1 MDIEIFFES
10 LYAQCSYIPEY
21 KAVMVI
27 WSGKQTNQEYK
38 KAILECLEFQKNS
51 KVPIIN
57 YISDIR
63 KQSIVDPEAR
73 KWFENIAL
81 PKAVSQGLKRAAVIL
96 DSNAFKKYHFDMIY
110 QVVGVYKL
118 PMKHFGNL
126 EDTLQWFSSFN
137 NI

>member
-1 MDIEIFFES
+1 MNIEIFFES
-10 LYAQCSYIPEY
+10 SYAQCSYIPEY
-21 KAVMVI
+21 KTVMVV
-27 WSGKQTNQEYK
+27 WNGKQTNQEYK
-38 KAILECLEFQKNS
+38 KTILECLEFQGAAKA
-51 KVPIIN
+51 PIVN

-63 KQSIVDPEAR
+63 NQSIVDPEAR

-96 DSNAFKKYHFDMIY
+96 DSNAFRKYHFDMIY

-126 EDTLQWFSSFN
+126 EDTLKWFSSFN
-137 NI
+137 DI